1 VPVGGRPLTVLERL
15 ANLSCSRPRRVLLVG
30 GLLFAIVGVIGG
42 PAPGSFNASNAFD
55 DPGSQATRARQRI
68 ERATGEAASAG
79 VIALVRAPPSS
90 PEVTRV
96 ARTIEADP
104 GVAGVSPPPPSG
116 RSAVV
121 SLDGRQVLV
130 AAKLRARLSDSD
142 VVGRLQDAFAHDH
155 AVVLGG
161 AAVAGQQTGALA
173 TSSLAVAEL
182 IAFPLL
188 VALLLVFFR
197 GVAALLPVAIG
208 GFSVLGAFAVLR
220 AINSQLS
227 LSPFAL
233 NLVIGLGLGL
243 AIDYSLFCVSRFRE
257 ELGRGAEVA
266 SAVRRTM
273 QTAGRTVLFSA
284 VTVAAAMAC
293 LTVFPQRF
301 LISMGLGGLVV
312 ALVAAGATVV
322 FLPALL
328 VLMGRRLGKVTP
340 GPEGSGRWYRLARA
354 VMRRPGI
361 VAALTALV
369 LLLIATPAL
378 GIRWSGIDA
387 SVLPTGKSAR
397 TVSDAIARDFPGA
410 DSTPVVLAISAP
422 GDAGSAMRTYA
433 AGWQRLSS
441 VNQVSAPRNLGPH
454 TWEIDID
461 ASGTPITRR
470 SQRLVNAI
478 RQLPAPYPVAVGGA
492 TADLIDQHAATSRTL
507 PIAIAL
513 LFALTISVLWLMT
526 GSVVLP
532 AKALVMNLL
541 TTAATAG
548 ILVLVFQDGNLTG
561 LLGFTKPEGIEQTD
575 FLVLVAIVFGLS
587 TDYGVFLLTR
597 IKEAHDGGLA
607 NADAVAVGLQRTG
620 AIVTAA
626 AILLAVA
633 LGAFVT
639 SQLVFLKELG
649 VGAAV
654 AVLIDAFAVR
664 ALLVPA
670 LMGLLGSANWWSPRA
685 LRRLHERLSPTES
698 TPPQH
703 SDSSLLPP

>member
-1 VPVGGRPLTVLERL
+1 MTVLERL
-15 ANLSCSRPRRVLLVG
+15 ANLSCSRPRRMAVLG
-30 GLLFAIVGVIGG
+30 GLLFVVVGVIGG

-55 DPGSQATRARQRI
+55 DPGSQATRAREQI
-68 ERATGEAASAG
+68 ERATGEAADAG
-79 VIALVRAPPSS
+79 VIALVRAPSS
-90 PEVTRV
+90 SAELARV
-96 ARTIEADP
+96 ARTLRTEP
-104 GVAGVSPPPPSG
+104 GIARVALPPPSG
-116 RSAVV
+116 RSAAV
-121 SLDGRQVLV
+121 SRNGRQVLV
-130 AAKLRARLSDSD
+130 AATLRARASESG
-142 VVGRLQDAFAHDH
+142 VVMRLQHAFAGDK

-161 AAVAGQQTGALA
+161 SAVAGQQTGSLA
-173 TSSLAVAEL
+173 TSSLAIAEL

-188 VALLLVFFR
+188 VLLSLVFFR

-220 AINSQLS
+220 AINSALP

-257 ELGRGAEVA
+257 ELGRGADVP
-266 SAVRRTM
+266 SAVRGTM

-284 VTVAAAMAC
+284 ITVAAAMGC

-301 LISMGLGGLVV
+301 LVSMGLGGLVV
-312 ALVAAGATVV
+312 ALVAGASTLV

-328 VLMGRRLGKVTP
+328 MLMGRRLGKVTP
-340 GPEGSGRWYRLARA
+340 GPEESGYWYRLARF
-354 VMRRPGI
+354 VMRHPGMI
-361 VAALTALV
+361 AALTAAA
-369 LLLIATPAL
+369 LLLLAAPAL
-378 GIRWSGIDA
+378 DIRWSGIDA
-387 SVLPTGKSAR
+387 SVLPTGQSAR
-397 TVSDAIARDFPGA
+397 TVSDVITRDFPGA
-410 DSTPVVLAISAP
+410 DSTPVILALSAP
-422 GDAGSAMRTYA
+422 TDAGPAIHTYA
-433 AGWQRLSS
+433 AGLQRIPG
-441 VNQVSAPRNLGPH
+441 VYHVSAPRDLGRD
-454 TWEIDID
+454 TWEINVD
-461 ASGTPITRR
+461 ARGTPITQQ
-470 SQRLVNAI
+470 SQNVVTAI
-478 RQLPAPYPVAVGGA
+478 RAQPAPDPVAVGGA

-513 LFALTISVLWLMT
+513 LIVLTTSILWLMT

-532 AKALVMNLL
+532 LKALLMTLL

-561 LLGFTKPEGIEQTD
+561 PLGFTKPEGIEQTD

-587 TDYGVFLLTR
+587 TDYGVFLLAR

-654 AVLIDAFAVR
+654 AVLIDAFVVR

-670 LMGLLGSANWWSPRA
+670 LMGLLGSANWWSPRP
-685 LRRLHERLSPTES
+685 LRRLHQRLGVAES
-698 TPPQH
+698 TPGLTT
-703 SDSSLLPP
+703 DSPP

>member
-1 VPVGGRPLTVLERL
+1 MLGHL
-15 ANLSCSRPRRVLLVG
+15 ANLSCSRPRRVAVLG
-30 GLLFAIVGVIGG
+30 GLLFAVVGVIGG
-42 PAPGSFNASNAFD
+42 PAPGSFNAPNAFD
-55 DPGSQATRARQRI
+55 DPGSQATRARDRI

-79 VIALVRAPPSS
+79 VVALVRAPRSS
-90 PEVTRV
+90 AEVARV

-104 GVAGVSPPPPSG
+104 GIARVSLPPPTGPSA
-116 RSAVV
+116 AV
-121 SLDGRQVLV
+121 SRDGREALV
-130 AAKLRARLSDSD
+130 AATLHAGASDGD
-142 VVGRLQDAFAHDH
+142 VVKRLQHAFAGNR

-161 AAVAGQQTGALA
+161 TAVAGQQTGALA
-173 TSSLAVAEL
+173 TSSLAIAEL

-188 VALLLVFFR
+188 ALLSVVFFR

-220 AINSQLS
+220 AVNSVLS

-257 ELGRGAEVA
+257 ELGRGADVT

-284 VTVAAAMAC
+284 VTVGAAMAC
-293 LTVFPQRF
+293 LTLFPQRF

-312 ALVAAGATVV
+312 ALTAAASTVV

-340 GPEGSGRWYRLARA
+340 GPEGSGRWYRLARG
-354 VMRRPGI
+354 VMRRPGV
-361 VAALTALV
+361 VAALTAV
-369 LLLIATPAL
+369 ALLLVATPAL

-410 DSTPVVLAISAP
+410 DSTPVILAVSAP
-422 GDAGSAMRTYA
+422 SDAGPAMHNYA
-433 AGWQRLSS
+433 AGLQRMSG
-441 VNQVSAPRNLGPH
+441 VYHVSAPRDLGRD

-461 ASGTPITRR
+461 ARGTPITQR
-470 SQRLVNAI
+470 SQSLVNAI
-478 RQLPAPYPVAVGGA
+478 RAQVAPYSVAVGGA
-492 TADLIDQHAATSRTL
+492 TADLIDQHAATSQTL

-513 LFALTISVLWLMT
+513 LVVLTIGVLWLMT

-532 AKALVMNLL
+532 VKALVMNLL
-541 TTAATAG
+541 TAAATAG

-597 IKEAHDGGLA
+597 IKEARDGGLA
-607 NADAVAVGLQRTG
+607 NSDAVAVGLQRTG

-664 ALLVPA
+664 GLLVPA
-670 LMGLLGSANWWSPRA
+670 LMGLLGRANWWSPPP
-685 LRRLHERLSPTES
+685 LRRLHERLGVTES
-698 TPPQH
+698 TAGPTKG
-703 SDSSLLPP
+703 SSPLHT

>member
-1 VPVGGRPLTVLERL
+1 VSGRGRLVTVLERL
-15 ANLSCSRPRRVLLVG
+15 ANLACSRPRRVAVLG
-30 GLLFAIVGVIGG
+30 ALLFAIVGVIGG
-42 PAPGSFNASNAFD
+42 PAPGSFSASNSFD
-55 DPGSQATRARQRI
+55 DPGSQATSARERI
-68 ERATGEAASAG
+68 ERATGDAAGAG
-79 VIALVRAPPSS
+79 VIALVRAPRSS
-90 PEVTRV
+90 AEVARV
-96 ARTIEADP
+96 ARTLGREP
-104 GVAGVSPPPPSG
+104 GIARLALPPPSG
-116 RSAVV
+116 RSAAV
-121 SLDGRQVLV
+121 SRDARQVLV
-130 AAKLRARLSDSD
+130 AATLRAGRSESH
-142 VVGRLQDAFAHDH
+142 VVKRLQHAFAGDK

-161 AAVAGQQTGALA
+161 SAVAGQQTGSLA
-173 TSSLAVAEL
+173 TSSLAIAEL

-188 VALLLVFFR
+188 VLLSLVFFR

-220 AINSQLS
+220 AINSALS

-257 ELGRGAEVA
+257 ELGGGADVP
-266 SAVRRTM
+266 SAVRGTM

-301 LISMGLGGLVV
+301 LVSMGLGGLVV
-312 ALVAAGATVV
+312 ALVAGASTLV

-328 VLMGRRLGKVTP
+328 ILMGRRLGKVTP
-340 GPEGSGRWYRLARA
+340 GPEESGYWYRLARL
-354 VMRRPGI
+354 VMRHPGMI
-361 VAALTALV
+361 AALTAAA
-369 LLLIATPAL
+369 LLLLAAPAL

-387 SVLPTGKSAR
+387 SVLPTGQSAR
-397 TVSDAIARDFPGA
+397 TVSDVVARDFPSA
-410 DSTPVVLAISAP
+410 DSTPVILALSAP
-422 GDAGSAMRTYA
+422 IDAGPAIHTYA
-433 AGWQRLSS
+433 AGLQRIPG
-441 VNQVSAPRNLGPH
+441 VYHVSAPRDLGRD
-454 TWEIDID
+454 TWEINVD
-461 ASGTPITRR
+461 APGTPITQR
-470 SQRLVNAI
+470 SQSVVAAI
-478 RQLPAPYPVAVGGA
+478 RAQPAPYPVAVGGA

-513 LFALTISVLWLMT
+513 LMLLTTSVLWLMT

-532 AKALVMNLL
+532 LKALLMTLL

-561 LLGFTKPEGIEQTD
+561 LLGSTKPEGIEQTD

-587 TDYGVFLLTR
+587 TDYGVFLLAR

-607 NADAVAVGLQRTG
+607 NVDAVAVGLQRTG
-620 AIVTAA
+620 AILTAA

-649 VGAAV
+649 LGAAV
-654 AVLIDAFAVR
+654 AVLIDAFVVR

-670 LMGLLGSANWWSPRA
+670 LMGLLGSANWWSPRP
-685 LRRLHERLSPTES
+685 LRRLHQRLGVAES
-698 TPPQH
+698 TRA
-703 SDSSLLPP
+703 

>member
-1 VPVGGRPLTVLERL
+1 MLERL
-15 ANLSCSRPRRVLLVG
+15 AILSCSRPRRVALVG
-30 GLLFAIVGVIGG
+30 ALLFVFVGVIGG
-42 PAPGSFNASNAFD
+42 PAPGSFGASNAFD
-55 DPGSQATRARQRI
+55 DPGSQATRARERI
-68 ERATGEAASAG
+68 ERATGEAAGAG
-79 VIALVRAPPSS
+79 VIALVRAPRSS
-90 PEVTRV
+90 AEVARV
-96 ARTIEADP
+96 AHTLGIDP
-104 GVAGVSPPPPSG
+104 GIARVSLPPPTGPSA
-116 RSAVV
+116 AV
-121 SLDGRQVLV
+121 SRDGRQVLV
-130 AAKLRARLSDSD
+130 AATLRTGASDGD
-142 VVGRLQDAFAHDH
+142 VVKRLRTVFAGDH
-155 AVVLGG
+155 AVALGG
-161 AAVAGQQTGALA
+161 TAVAGEQTGAQA
-173 TSSLAVAEL
+173 TSSLAIAEL

-188 VALLLVFFR
+188 ALLSVMVFR

-220 AINSQLS
+220 AINSVLS

-257 ELGRGAEVA
+257 ELGRGADVPL
-266 SAVRRTM
+266 AVRRTM

-301 LISMGLGGLVV
+301 LVSMGIGGLVV
-312 ALVAAGATVV
+312 ALVAAAGTVV

-340 GPEGSGRWYRLARA
+340 GPEGSGRWYRLARG
-354 VMRRPGI
+354 VMRRPGV
-361 VAALTALV
+361 VAALTTVV
-369 LLLIATPAL
+369 LLLLATPAL

-387 SVLPTGKSAR
+387 SVLPAGQSAR
-397 TVSDAIARDFPGA
+397 TVSDAIAHDFPGA
-410 DSTPVVLAISAP
+410 DSTPAILALTAP
-422 GDAGSAMRTYA
+422 TDAGPAIDSYA
-433 AGWQRLSS
+433 ARLRRIPG
-441 VNQVSAPRNLGPH
+441 VHHVSAPREQGLD

-461 ASGTPITRR
+461 ARGTPITQR
-470 SQRLVNAI
+470 SQSVVTAI
-478 RQLPAPYPVAVGGA
+478 RKLPAPYPVAVGGA
-492 TADLIDQHAATSRTL
+492 TAELIDQHAATSRTL

-513 LFALTISVLWLMT
+513 LVVLTVSVLWLMT

-532 AKALVMNLL
+532 IKALLMNLL

-548 ILVLVFQDGNLTG
+548 ILVLVFQDGNLAG
-561 LLGFTKPEGIEQTD
+561 PLGFTKPEGIEQTD

-649 VGAAV
+649 VGAAI
-654 AVLIDAFAVR
+654 AVLIDAFVVR
-664 ALLVPA
+664 GLLVPA
-670 LMGLLGSANWWSPRA
+670 LMGLLGGANWWSPRP
-685 LRRLHERLSPTES
+685 LRRLHDRLGLAESSP
-698 TPPQH
+698 
-703 SDSSLLPP
+703 SSIGDFSPSRT

>member
-1 VPVGGRPLTVLERL
+1 MSGRGRVVTVLECL
-15 ANLSCSRPRRVLLVG
+15 ANLSCSRPRRMAVLG
-30 GLLFAIVGVIGG
+30 GLLFVVVGVLGG

-55 DPGSQATRARQRI
+55 DPGSQATRAREQI
-68 ERATGEAASAG
+68 ERATGEAADAG
-79 VIALVRAPPSS
+79 VIALVRAPSS
-90 PEVTRV
+90 SAEVARV
-96 ARTIEADP
+96 ARTLRTERGIAR
-104 GVAGVSPPPPSG
+104 VALPPPSG
-116 RSAVV
+116 RSAAV
-121 SLDGRQVLV
+121 SRDGREVLV
-130 AAKLRARLSDSD
+130 AATLRARASESG
-142 VVGRLQDAFAHDH
+142 VVMRLQHAFAGDK

-161 AAVAGQQTGALA
+161 SAVAGQQTGSLA
-173 TSSLAVAEL
+173 TSSLAIAEL

-188 VALLLVFFR
+188 VLLSLVFFR

-208 GFSVLGAFAVLR
+208 GFSVLGAFALLR
-220 AINSQLS
+220 AINLALP

-257 ELGRGAEVA
+257 ELGGGADVP
-266 SAVRRTM
+266 SAVRGTM
-273 QTAGRTVLFSA
+273 QTSGRTVLFSA
-284 VTVAAAMAC
+284 ITVAAAMGC

-301 LISMGLGGLVV
+301 LVSMGLGGLVV
-312 ALVAAGATVV
+312 ALVAGASTLV

-328 VLMGRRLGKVTP
+328 MLMGRRLGKVTP
-340 GPEGSGRWYRLARA
+340 GPEESGYWYRLARV
-354 VMRRPGI
+354 VMRHPGMI
-361 VAALTALV
+361 AALTAAA
-369 LLLIATPAL
+369 LLLLAAPAI

-387 SVLPTGKSAR
+387 SVLPAGQTAR
-397 TVSDAIARDFPGA
+397 TVSDVITRDFPGA
-410 DSTPVVLAISAP
+410 DSTPVILALSAP
-422 GDAGSAMRTYA
+422 TDAGPAIHTYA
-433 AGWQRLSS
+433 AGLQRISG
-441 VNQVSAPRNLGPH
+441 VYHVSAPRDLGRD
-454 TWEIDID
+454 TWEINVD
-461 ASGTPITRR
+461 ARGTPITQQ
-470 SQRLVNAI
+470 SQNVVTAI
-478 RQLPAPYPVAVGGA
+478 REQPAPDPMAVGGA

-513 LFALTISVLWLMT
+513 LIVLTISVLWLMT

-532 AKALVMNLL
+532 LKALLMTLL

-561 LLGFTKPEGIEQTD
+561 PLGFTKPEGIEQTD

-587 TDYGVFLLTR
+587 TDYGVFLLAR

-654 AVLIDAFAVR
+654 AVLIDAFVVR

-670 LMGLLGSANWWSPRA
+670 LMGLLGRANWWSPRP
-685 LRRLHERLSPTES
+685 LRRLHQRLGVAES
-698 TPPQH
+698 TPGLTT
-703 SDSSLLPP
+703 DSPP